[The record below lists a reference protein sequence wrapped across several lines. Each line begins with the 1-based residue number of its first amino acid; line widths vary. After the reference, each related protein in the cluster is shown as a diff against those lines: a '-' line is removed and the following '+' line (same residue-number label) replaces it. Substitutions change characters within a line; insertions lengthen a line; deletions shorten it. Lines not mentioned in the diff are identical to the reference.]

1 MFWKSLFFAAFFFWD
16 ASAVAPLYSSHYP
29 SNTEFMRELKA
40 LKSSEKLSAKNEKNI
55 SMSVKQSSRNLHIP
69 PAVLWCL
76 LFQESRLNHLTG
88 INNKNSNS
96 AKGLGQF
103 IQFSFYEINH
113 QLDQYNKQGEK
124 ILIKTLGHDVRP
136 IDADATKARTASSY
150 YSIPTAVISSGLF
163 LNNRYLQLKRILDKQ
178 AITYDTDLLWVYAA
192 MAYNKG
198 TRSVLSIWK
207 EYRKK
212 KGEKEF
218 QEILNSPAAVKKFLN
233 QDRIIQ
239 AALAKIWKDEAEDY
253 KTELKI
259 HAQNIIAC
267 SENTKKWSI
276 Q

>member
-1 MFWKSLFFAAFFFWD
+1 
-16 ASAVAPLYSSHYP
+16 
-29 SNTEFMRELKA
+29 
-40 LKSSEKLSAKNEKNI
+40 
-55 SMSVKQSSRNLHIP
+55 
-69 PAVLWCL
+69 
-76 LFQESRLNHLTG
+76 
-88 INNKNSNS
+88 
-96 AKGLGQF
+96 
-103 IQFSFYEINH
+103 
-113 QLDQYNKQGEK
+113 
-124 ILIKTLGHDVRP
+124 
-136 IDADATKARTASSY
+136 
-150 YSIPTAVISSGLF
+150 VISSGLF